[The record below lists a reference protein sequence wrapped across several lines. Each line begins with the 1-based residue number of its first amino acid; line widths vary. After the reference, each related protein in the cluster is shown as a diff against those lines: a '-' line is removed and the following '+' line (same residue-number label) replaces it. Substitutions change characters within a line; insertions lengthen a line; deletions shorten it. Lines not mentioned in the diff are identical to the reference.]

1 MSDYTITDFD
11 GRVIEIGTRVRLWD
25 YDPHHPDWRKH
36 DECYYGTVVD
46 ISEWDVDEDAEG
58 RSVGVEPYVLV
69 RFDGGFDSDF
79 PTTEWQFDFN
89 GGRDD
94 EGYPYGCNEPVS
106 AKVEELAVIGPPDV
120 GSVKFRCPY
129 TRNFNPAH
137 TNAYAMDLASMYWSG
152 IDWSAINFKIT
163 LTTEPGREG

>member
-1 MSDYTITDFD
+1 MNDYTITDFD
-11 GRVIEIGTRVRLWD
+11 GRTIQIGTRVRMWD
-25 YDPHHPDWRKH
+25 YDPRHPDWPEH
-36 DECYYGTVVD
+36 DMYYGTVVD
-46 ISEWDVDEDAEG
+46 ISEWDVDEDREG
-58 RSVGVEPYVLV
+58 RSVEVPPFIFV
-69 RFDGGFDSDF
+69 RFDDTSESSF
-79 PTTEWQFDFN
+79 TTGDWQFDFN

-152 IDWSAINFKIT
+152 IDWSFTNFKIT
-163 LTTEPGREG
+163 LTTEPEREG